1 MFPEPPYPKISVIIC
16 TLNEAENLPYVLPK
30 IPKWVD
36 EVILV
41 DGRSEDNTVEVAKRL
56 CPNIRILYQPG
67 KGKGDALKYGIK
79 HATGDIIV
87 TLDADGATD
96 PEEMPKFI
104 KPLLDGYD
112 FAKGSR
118 FLHNHP
124 HNMPLHRQFGN
135 WILTTTANI
144 LYGTKYTDICSGYNA
159 FFKNAFEKLNLRS
172 DDFEMEQEMNVKIK
186 KLGLRVVEV
195 AYKDKGRIAGTSK
208 TQDVKQGLK
217 NIIIIIKEWLRNQ

>member
-16 TLNEAENLPYVLPK
+16 TLDEAENLPYVLPK
-30 IPKWVD
+30 IPEWVD

-41 DGRSEDNTVEVAKRL
+41 DGHSTDNTVEVAKKL
-56 CPNIRILYQPG
+56 YPDIRILYQPG

-104 KPLLDGYD
+104 KPLLNGYD

-118 FLHNHP
+118 FIKGFTRGKVWYRIL
-124 HNMPLHRQFGN
+124 GN
-135 WILTTTANI
+135 FIIFLTFDFFFFKA
-144 LYGTKYTDICSGYNA
+144 YTDLCSGYNA
-159 FFKNAFEKLNLRS
+159 FWKKVIEKVELNFRDGYENEPLI
-172 DDFEMEQEMNVKIK
+172 QAKICK
-186 KLGLRVVEV
+186 ANLRVVEI
-195 AYKDKGRIAGTSK
+195 GHTERPRISGEIKEQSWR
-208 TQDVKQGLK
+208 QGLK
-217 NIIIIIKEWLRNQ
+217 AIKSILRERFSR